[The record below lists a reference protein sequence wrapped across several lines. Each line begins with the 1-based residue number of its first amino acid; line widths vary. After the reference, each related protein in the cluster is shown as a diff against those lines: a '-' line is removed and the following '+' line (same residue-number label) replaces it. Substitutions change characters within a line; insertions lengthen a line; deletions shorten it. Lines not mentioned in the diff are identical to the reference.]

1 MRRLIAVPLLLVLTI
16 VACGGSGTS
25 DPREAFETA
34 LENLGDAPGVTVVLS
49 LRSTVEDLRTL
60 ADSSGDELSAEGASK
75 ILDSSL
81 TVSATQ
87 TADPAD
93 SEAVVVLEIA
103 GRNTLELRTIGYD
116 FFVRVD
122 IDTLAALFGQDAAEL
137 RAEAQNA
144 ADFGLSF
151 IDPLLAGEWIA
162 LRGLERF
169 ASMGAAQAEQGEEF
183 MRRITDAL
191 KASVEVTAA
200 GEDEIGTHLLARV
213 PLGVLLQEILR
224 AAQDL
229 TGGLGGLGVG
239 AVPPD
244 SLPKGDL
251 EIELWVAD
259 DELRQVEVDLIQ
271 FGRLLEEEVPRGV
284 DEFAL
289 LATIEEFGG
298 GVEAPSEAVEVD
310 VQELFGG
317 MFGFGAAT
325 GASKAMEVEAPGK
338 VKLRPGRLGPRSDF
352 PCHFLKGEPR
362 AVLRQYAAECPHL
375 LND

>member
-1 MRRLIAVPLLLVLTI
+1 LRRLIAVPMLLALAMG
-16 VACGGSGTS
+16 ACGGSATS
-25 DPREAFETA
+25 DPREAFENA
-34 LENLGDAPGVTVVLS
+34 LENLADAPGISLELT
-49 LRSTVEDLRTL
+49 LRSTEEDLRAL
-60 ADSSGDELSAEGASK
+60 ADSTGDDLSAEGASK

-81 TVSATQ
+81 AISATQ

-103 GRNTLELRTIGYD
+103 GRDALELRTIGYD
-116 FFVRVD
+116 IFVRVD
-122 IDTLAALFGQDAAEL
+122 IDRLAALFGEDAAEL
-137 RAEAQNA
+137 RAEAQDA

-183 MRRITDAL
+183 VRRITDTL
-191 KASVEVTAA
+191 KTSVEVTAA

-213 PLGVLLQEILR
+213 PLGALLQEILR

-239 AVPPD
+239 AVPVD
-244 SLPKGDL
+244 SLPEGDL
-251 EIELWVAD
+251 EIDLWIDD
-259 DELRQVEVDLIQ
+259 DELRQVELDLIQ

-298 GVEAPSEAVEVD
+298 GVEAPSDAVEID

-317 MFGFGAAT
+317 LFGFGAAS
-325 GASKAMEVEAPGK
+325 GATEAIEIKEPRK

-352 PCHFLKGEPR
+352 PCRFLKGEPR

>member
-1 MRRLIAVPLLLVLTI
+1 MRRLIAVPLLLALTLG
-16 VACGGSGTS
+16 ACSDSGTS
-25 DPREAFETA
+25 DPREAFERA
-34 LENLGDAPGVTVVLS
+34 LENLADAPGVTMALS
-49 LRSTVEDLRTL
+49 LRSTVEDLRAL
-60 ADSSGDELSAEGASK
+60 ADSSGDALSAESASK

-87 TADPAD
+87 SADPAD
-93 SEAVVVLEIA
+93 SEAVIVLEIA
-103 GRNTLELRTIGYD
+103 GRDALELRTIGFD

-137 RAEAQNA
+137 RAEAQNS

-162 LRGLERF
+162 LKGLERF

-183 MRRITDAL
+183 VRRITDAL

-200 GEDEIGTHLLARV
+200 GEDAIGTHLLARV

-224 AAQDL
+224 AAEDL
-229 TGGLGGLGVG
+229 TGGLGGLGAG

-251 EIELWVAD
+251 EIELWVDD

-271 FGRLLEEEVPRGV
+271 FGRLLEEEVPRDV
-284 DEFAL
+284 DEFSL
-289 LATIEEFGG
+289 LATIAEFGG
-298 GVEAPSEAVEVD
+298 GVEAPSGAVEVD
-310 VQELFGG
+310 VQELFGA
-317 MFGFGAAT
+317 MFGCAAAT
-325 GASKAMEVEAPGK
+325 ESIEVELEEKDPYEIG
-338 VKLRPGRLGPRSDF
+338 VKRLGPRSDF
-352 PCHFLKGEPR
+352 PCRFLKGEPR